1 MILQFKDEYRWLSNF
16 WPSKVTLDGVTY
28 PSVENA
34 YQAAKTVIKDER
46 KFFVNCTSGQAK
58 RRGKEITQREDWPFI
73 KIAVMRDLL
82 IQKFRDPILK
92 QKLIDT
98 GDQRIREGN
107 NWNDKFWGVDIKTR
121 EGENNLGKIIM
132 RVRQELRGD
141 DDK

>member
-16 WPSKVTLDGVTY
+16 WPSKVNLDGVTY

-107 NWNDKFWGVDIKTR
+107 NWNDKFWGVCLKTGAGDNHLGNLITEIRDI
-121 EGENNLGKIIM
+121 NNGK
-132 RVRQELRGD
+132 
-141 DDK
+141 

>member
-107 NWNDKFWGVDIKTR
+107 NWNDKFWGVCLKTGVGSNHLGNLITEIRDI
-121 EGENNLGKIIM
+121 NNGK
-132 RVRQELRGD
+132 
-141 DDK
+141 

>member
-107 NWNDKFWGVDIKTR
+107 NWNDKFWGVCLKTGVGNNHLGNLLTEIRDI
-121 EGENNLGKIIM
+121 NNGK
-132 RVRQELRGD
+132 
-141 DDK
+141 

>member
-16 WPSKVTLDGVTY
+16 WPSKVTLDGVSY

-34 YQAAKTVIKDER
+34 YQAAKTVVKDER

-107 NWNDKFWGVDIKTR
+107 NWNDKFWGVCLKTGVGNNHLGNLITEIRDI
-121 EGENNLGKIIM
+121 NNGK
-132 RVRQELRGD
+132 
-141 DDK
+141 

>member
-107 NWNDKFWGVDIKTR
+107 NWNDKFWGVCLKTGVGNNHLGNLITEIR
-121 EGENNLGKIIM
+121 ESL
-132 RVRQELRGD
+132 V
-141 DDK
+141 

>member
-16 WPSKVTLDGVTY
+16 WPSKVTLDGITY

-107 NWNDKFWGVDIKTR
+107 NWNDKFWGVCLKTGVGNNHLGNLITEIRDI
-121 EGENNLGKIIM
+121 NNGK
-132 RVRQELRGD
+132 
-141 DDK
+141 

>member
-16 WPSKVTLDGVTY
+16 WPSKVTLDGVSY

-34 YQAAKTVIKDER
+34 YQAAKTVVKDER

-107 NWNDKFWGVDIKTR
+107 NWNDKFWGVCLKTGVGNNHLGNLITDIR
-121 EGENNLGKIIM
+121 DINNGK
-132 RVRQELRGD
+132 
-141 DDK
+141 

>member
-34 YQAAKTVIKDER
+34 YQAAKTVVKDER

-107 NWNDKFWGVDIKTR
+107 NWNDKFWGVCLKTGVGNNHLGNLITEIRDI
-121 EGENNLGKIIM
+121 NNGK
-132 RVRQELRGD
+132 
-141 DDK
+141 

>member
-107 NWNDKFWGVDIKTR
+107 NWNDKFWGVCLKTGVGNNHLGNLITEIRDI
-121 EGENNLGKIIM
+121 NNGK
-132 RVRQELRGD
+132 
-141 DDK
+141 